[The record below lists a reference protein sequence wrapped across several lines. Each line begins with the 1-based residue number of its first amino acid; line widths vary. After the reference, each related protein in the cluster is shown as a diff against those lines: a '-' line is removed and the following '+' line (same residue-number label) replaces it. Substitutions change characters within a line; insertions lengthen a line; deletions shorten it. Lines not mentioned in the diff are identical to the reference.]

1 MYPKIDPT
9 VKYDGPSADFASF
22 TGSPLWGYG
31 IDGVL
36 ERAVTQGWTVSR
48 RERLNTP
55 YGLSPL
61 VVHLVA
67 PNGRDVI
74 WIPSYGEV
82 LGEDS
87 LYHLNF

>member
-9 VKYDGPSADFASF
+9 VKYDGPGADFASF

-36 ERAVTQGWTVSR
+36 ERAVTQGWTVSS

-67 PNGRDVI
+67 PNGAT
-74 WIPSYGEV
+74 
-82 LGEDS
+82 
-87 LYHLNF
+87 